1 MFGKFQTM
9 YFHNRFIQVE
19 MGRGNMKKCSLTLWI
34 WLYFNMTAEICD
46 GCEFNYFRLIANFFE
61 NDNHSITVLRQH
73 GVLPN
78 SVKCPK
84 CNKLCLLRQD
94 KWQWRCTGSVK
105 DKKHKSRKRCSYN
118 ISNRKGSSCPIRGS
132 GPRFRPW
139 PIRGSGGGAPG
150 LVG

>member
-34 WLYFNMTAEICD
+34 WLYFNVMAEICD

-78 SVKCPK
+78 SVVSKM
-84 CNKLCLLRQD
+84 Q
-94 KWQWRCTGSVK
+94 
-105 DKKHKSRKRCSYN
+105 
-118 ISNRKGSSCPIRGS
+118 
-132 GPRFRPW
+132 
-139 PIRGSGGGAPG
+139 
-150 LVG
+150 

>member
-9 YFHNRFIQVE
+9 YFHNRFIQVK
-19 MGRGNMKKCSLTLWI
+19 MGRGNMKKRSLTLWI
-34 WLYFNMTAEICD
+34 WLYFNVMAEICD

-73 GVLPN
+73 GVLSN

-94 KWQWRCTGSVK
+94 KWQCTGSVK

-118 ISNRKGSSCPIRGS
+118 ISDRKDSSMAYKGVR
-132 GPRFRPW
+132 
-139 PIRGSGGGAPG
+139 G
-150 LVG
+150 LVWGRSPQFGRLG